1 MHIGQILAR
10 CGSLGCLQQDM
21 SLVLLSLARRRRF
34 TPLVDGLISK
44 HDCIVSCT
52 STNATVMAWNSK
64 STAGSLWSLARPPAQ
79 PRTRS
84 NSLASTRVH
93 ELQSRWSSSSSSHM
107 VIMYTC
113 GKCDSRSMKSFSKQS
128 YEQGVVIVTCPGC
141 NAKHLIA
148 DNLGWFS
155 DDSGETNIE
164 EIARARGIPIQKEG
178 LNVEYSQADGTFEL
192 VPSSNDADRS

>member
-1 MHIGQILAR
+1 
-10 CGSLGCLQQDM
+10 
-21 SLVLLSLARRRRF
+21 
-34 TPLVDGLISK
+34 
-44 HDCIVSCT
+44 
-52 STNATVMAWNSK
+52 
-64 STAGSLWSLARPPAQ
+64 
-79 PRTRS
+79 
-84 NSLASTRVH
+84 
-93 ELQSRWSSSSSSHM
+93 
-107 VIMYTC
+107 
-113 GKCDSRSMKSFSKQS
+113 MKSFSKQS